1 LKRTNKS
8 PVKRKMTEQHSSSSS
23 SSDQRSSTKSGVNRG
38 ASSSSGVSN
47 PKQVR
52 QEKQHQGVKK
62 PDDRKDEGKKEDA
75 KDVIWNDKNCDHDL
89 DDHAAS
95 NVHTRKIKISSNLL
109 LSCKMISHLENKHLT
124 QDYAA
129 LVFSRKTNKDKVFDF
144 MIDLRVTERLIRALQ
159 IIMDENPVFFN
170 KRTLSVTHRS

>member
-1 LKRTNKS
+1 VDDKKPSEGNDKKEEKEETNKN
-8 PVKRKMTEQHSSSSS
+8 
-23 SSDQRSSTKSGVNRG
+23 DF
-38 ASSSSGVSN
+38 
-47 PKQVR
+47 
-52 QEKQHQGVKK
+52 
-62 PDDRKDEGKKEDA
+62 
-75 KDVIWNDKNCDHDL
+75 WNDRNCDHDL

-109 LSCKMISHLENKHLT
+109 LSCKMISHLENKHLA

-170 KRTLSVTHRS
+170 KRTLSVTQRS